1 MKNKIIMLL
10 SFLLLWGAET
20 TAQEQKLTRLTAE
33 QVVPGK
39 RIMIRKIKNDDR
51 GFFKG
56 PIDNKNSLPVG
67 NSIYVVESAE
77 TAGKI
82 LLKRDR
88 GNYLGRNGNNIAL
101 VEKANAMEFS
111 VVKPSYT
118 ADEKSDLN
126 LTDQN
131 LRHSDVSE
139 DFLVRFIT
147 TIPDNE
153 GTKNVYLNLDY
164 RDYRDGKGIW
174 SAGEVYEVGTETTGG
189 VLSDASG
196 TYLLWKTNDGK
207 VLTAQSAT
215 QGGLFVANNY
225 SENNAAM
232 QQWQTVDTGEE
243 GKIRLYNV
251 GTGLYLSAA
260 QQSDNVLGFTEKDLA
275 ESYEHLL
282 VGTNEVFAST
292 TNTEEGGRYLHCNNG
307 NLVGWADG
315 SNDNNNG
322 VYASQWRL
330 ITVEQLETVQKNH
343 ERIGEFAPL
352 LEEYEGLFKLR
363 YPFGKEN
370 GGLITNVN
378 QISVNFIAT
387 NDGSK
392 EGLIDGDIST
402 HFHTGYGN
410 EIGDGSPHY
419 LQLSINEGDRSNRY
433 IVRYAARNGNNRPT
447 KIKLYGVNGED
458 VIDLEYELTK
468 ENAGLGADDGFI
480 FIDLT
485 KQNGSQYEALRFEV
499 TETNTNTV
507 FFTYGEFQIFKL
519 SNNVQNDWET
529 LLSNWDK
536 MHSMIP
542 GNTLDYV
549 KDDFGKKLKEMET
562 CIERTKDI
570 FGTAEVTYN
579 YYYNNNLLAS
589 ETFDIP
595 SKGTFPDI
603 PQYNWV
609 TAAKPEGIIEDH
621 VSYDEDDGTCIIRI
635 DYTFDESSNCPVKNS
650 NVSDGEG
657 EYKWN
662 LITLNNGNNNV
673 SIDSDGNTYSPKDES
688 KRFEKASWFAFEM
701 VDPSKSAFRIYA
713 HNGSGNVHKLGSTET
728 TNNNGADGPIIVE
741 NEENDVLWTLSASG
755 NNWRLKL
762 TDNNCWWNRY
772 GGGDSERLKYWSS
785 GDDLNFISEEAFL
798 TELTAPYR
806 ELIAIHELLPE
817 GKYLGLPSNNSE
829 NVTTAQQIITAANDG
844 INGITPELYA
854 LTVQAPVNG
863 KNVEN
868 GKYYRLFNATTT
880 HRIEEGKCP
889 TLGFEKNGSTIYAKG
904 LAASTKDAGSV
915 WLFEA
920 ADNGFALYNPST
932 QNYLQAVTQ
941 GSNTKT
947 TMNATKQSYEAL
959 YQSNGKFLIH
969 ISGANDATRCI
980 NLEGSSNNLHY
991 INSWNGDNAKW
1002 YIAEAKVLEVDLR
1015 ENDLDAWTSVFL
1027 PFAVEVPGGVEIY
1040 GAENSGN
1047 KLLLHLSESN
1057 SLAAREGALL
1067 KGTAENGG
1075 AGTVTVSLNIL
1086 DDEVATMTDNDLR
1099 GVTIDT
1105 DTPAGT
1111 VYALSKFNGK
1121 LAFYHYE
1128 GQTVPAYKAYV
1139 VDPNP
1144 TGTSAKYF
1152 DFGSVTNIEEI
1163 PTSDN
1168 NEAAPIY
1175 DLSGRRVQQ
1184 AGKGF
1189 YIVGGRK
1196 VIR

>member
-20 TAQEQKLTRLTAE
+20 TARQ
-33 QVVPGK
+33 
-39 RIMIRKIKNDDR
+39 NDSSDE
-51 GFFKG
+51 
-56 PIDNKNSLPVG
+56 
-67 NSIYVVESAE
+67 SI
-77 TAGKI
+77 
-82 LLKRDR
+82 
-88 GNYLGRNGNNIAL
+88 
-101 VEKANAMEFS
+101 
-111 VVKPSYT
+111 
-118 ADEKSDLN
+118 
-126 LTDQN
+126 
-131 LRHSDVSE
+131 
-139 DFLVRFIT
+139 
-147 TIPDNE
+147 
-153 GTKNVYLNLDY
+153 
-164 RDYRDGKGIW
+164 
-174 SAGEVYEVGTETTGG
+174 
-189 VLSDASG
+189 
-196 TYLLWKTNDGK
+196 YLLWNAYDGK
-207 VLTAQSAT
+207 MLTAYTS
-215 QGGLFVANNY
+215 GENILFHDEDYDSGN
-225 SENNAAM
+225 SM
-232 QQWQTVDTGEE
+232 QQWQKISVE
-243 GKIRLYNV
+243 GGVKFYNK
-251 GTGLYLSAA
+251 GAGLYLGTTTKSAA
-260 QQSDNVLGFTEKDLA
+260 VQGKDADNAGIYV
-275 ESYEHLL
+275 ESK
-282 VGTNEVFAST
+282 VGTNDVFACLS
-292 TNTEEGGRYLHCNNG
+292 NNDESGRYLHCNKG
-307 NLVGWADG
+307 NLVGWNNG
-315 SNDNNNG
+315 SNDSNNG
-322 VYASQWRL
+322 AHPSQWRIIEIGTENFEQQL
-330 ITVEQLETVQKNH
+330 AQITKNF
-343 ERIGEFAPL
+343 EKRNEFAQK

-370 GGLITNVN
+370 GGLITDVN

-419 LQLSINEGDRSNRY
+419 LQLSINEDDRSNRY

-447 KIKLYGVNGED
+447 KIKLYGVTGKD
-458 VIDLEYELTK
+458 VIDLQYELTK

-485 KQNGSQYEALRFEV
+485 AKNGKQYDALRFEV

-519 SNNVQNDWET
+519 SKNVQDNWGT
-529 LLSNWDK
+529 LLSDWDK
-536 MHSMIP
+536 MHSLIP

-549 KDDFGKKLKEMET
+549 EDDFGEKLEEMKT
-562 CIERTKDI
+562 CIESTKNI

-657 EYKWN
+657 EYKWS

-673 SIDSDGNTYSPKDES
+673 SIDSNGNTYSPKDES

-713 HNGSGNVHKLGSTET
+713 HDESGNVHKLGSTKT

-829 NVTTAQQIITAANDG
+829 NVTTAQQIITAADNG
-844 INGITPELYA
+844 INGITPGLYA

-863 KNVEN
+863 ENVEN

-880 HRIEEGKCP
+880 HRIEEKCP

-947 TMNATKQSYEAL
+947 TMDATKQSYEAL

-969 ISGANDATRCI
+969 ISGANEATRCI

-1015 ENDLDAWTSVFL
+1015 EDNPNDAWTSVFL
-1027 PFAVEVPGGVEIY
+1027 PFAVEVPEGVEIY

-1067 KGTAENGG
+1067 KGSAENDG

-1086 DDEVATMTDNDLR
+1086 DDEVAPMTDNDLQ

-1128 GQTVPAYKAYV
+1128 GTTIPAYKAYV
-1139 VDPNP
+1139 VDEDESP
-1144 TGTSAKYF
+1144 TETLAKYF